1 MTLYTIDDDQLR
13 AMRKHARREF
23 EPGWHDDELVELC
36 EAALAGDHRA
46 RAECARILAE
56 TEPTP

>member
-1 MTLYTIDDDQLR
+1 VNTHSITNDELR
-13 AMRKHARREF
+13 TMATHARRET
-23 EPGWHDDELVELC
+23 EPGWHDEELVELC

-56 TEPTP
+56 TELAP